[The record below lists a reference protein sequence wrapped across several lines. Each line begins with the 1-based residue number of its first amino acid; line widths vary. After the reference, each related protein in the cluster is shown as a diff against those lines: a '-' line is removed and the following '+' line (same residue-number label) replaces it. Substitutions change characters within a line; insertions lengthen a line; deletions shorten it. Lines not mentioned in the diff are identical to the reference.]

1 MPTNTYIDQYD
12 HISISLNNR
21 VDNIDNIDNIDII
34 DGTSYCLFNFNSRII
49 RYFMKKNIY

>member
-21 VDNIDNIDNIDII
+21 VDIIDNIDNIDNI